1 MQLVQLGQLELCN
14 LCNLFNLFNLF
25 NLCNLCNLCK
35 HLAEQPRTPQ
45 SSLPAASRQSCNVA
59 VWGRQARQAACAL
72 LLVDKSEEVQ
82 CRRSCQAAAWSL
94 TAPHLARIQSAGGQN
109 LPRRARNLHSDL
121 YLFHF
126 LIKPLAYSILKK
138 TRSSWLS
145 YALRD
150 DEAVYWVIIGHYE
163 AVAVGN

>member
-1 MQLVQLGQLELCN
+1 MQLTDAALQSKTCRVELSPTLLEQPRTCAT
-14 LCNLFNLFNLF
+14 CA
-25 NLCNLCNLCK
+25 CK

-121 YLFHF
+121 YLFQI
-126 LIKPLAYSILKK
+126 LIKPLAYYSTLKEILCKSDFCRILKK
-138 TRSSWLS
+138 KHNR
-145 YALRD
+145 RKI
-150 DEAVYWVIIGHYE
+150 EV
-163 AVAVGN
+163 

>member
-1 MQLVQLGQLELCN
+1 MQSTNAALQSKTCRVELSPTLLEQPRTCATCTTCAN
-14 LCNLFNLFNLF
+14 GATCAT
-25 NLCNLCNLCK
+25 CK

-121 YLFHF
+121 YLFQI
-126 LIKPLAYSILKK
+126 LIKPMAYS
-138 TRSSWLS
+138 
-145 YALRD
+145 
-150 DEAVYWVIIGHYE
+150 V
-163 AVAVGN
+163 

>member
-1 MQLVQLGQLELCN
+1 MQLTDAVLQSKTCRVELSPTLLEQPRTCAT
-14 LCNLFNLFNLF
+14 CTT
-25 NLCNLCNLCK
+25 CATCATCAICACK

-109 LPRRARNLHSDL
+109 LPRQARNLQPDL
-121 YLFHF
+121 YLFQF
-126 LIKPLAYSILKK
+126 LIKPLAYS
-138 TRSSWLS
+138 
-145 YALRD
+145 
-150 DEAVYWVIIGHYE
+150 V
-163 AVAVGN
+163 

>member
-1 MQLVQLGQLELCN
+1 MQLTDAGLQRKTCRVELSPTLLEQPRTCAT
-14 LCNLFNLFNLF
+14 CAI
-25 NLCNLCNLCK
+25 CVCK
-35 HLAEQPRTPQ
+35 HFAEQPRTPQ

-121 YLFHF
+121 YLFQI
-126 LIKPLAYSILKK
+126 LIKPLAYYSTLKEILYNSDFC
-138 TRSSWLS
+138 R
-145 YALRD
+145 
-150 DEAVYWVIIGHYE
+150 I
-163 AVAVGN
+163 

>member
-1 MQLVQLGQLELCN
+1 MQLTNAALQSRTCRVELSPTLLEQPRTCAT
-14 LCNLFNLFNLF
+14 CAT
-25 NLCNLCNLCK
+25 CSCQ

-121 YLFHF
+121 YLF
-126 LIKPLAYSILKK
+126 
-138 TRSSWLS
+138 
-145 YALRD
+145 
-150 DEAVYWVIIGHYE
+150 
-163 AVAVGN
+163 

>member
-1 MQLVQLGQLELCN
+1 MCARLNAIDRRRIAKKDLQSGALSHLAWTATY
-14 LCNLFNLFNLF
+14 
-25 NLCNLCNLCK
+25 LCNLCK
-35 HLAEQPRTPQ
+35 YLAEQPRTPQ

-121 YLFHF
+121 YLFQI
-126 LIKPLAYSILKK
+126 LIKPLAYYSTLKEILCKSDFVELRKK
-138 TRSSWLS
+138 HTRRKL
-145 YALRD
+145 
-150 DEAVYWVIIGHYE
+150 EV
-163 AVAVGN
+163 